1 MLLQAGFRD
10 VGSGLQILVR
20 SVTNISCAFLPVM
33 TFCQTVYLLPC
44 VTQQQ
49 NVMKYWWE
57 DSASAAIPP
66 ASACTVVGQ
75 QDKIGGVTLE
85 QPSYTVN

>member
-1 MLLQAGFRD
+1 MNVNGCNIFPHEGIQWHTFVSYILPC
-10 VGSGLQILVR
+10 QILL
-20 SVTNISCAFLPVM
+20 CQPAPLP
-33 TFCQTVYLLPC
+33 PS
-44 VTQQQ
+44 VTQQH
-49 NVMKYWWE
+49 NVMEYWWE
-57 DSASAAIPP
+57 GSASAAIPP